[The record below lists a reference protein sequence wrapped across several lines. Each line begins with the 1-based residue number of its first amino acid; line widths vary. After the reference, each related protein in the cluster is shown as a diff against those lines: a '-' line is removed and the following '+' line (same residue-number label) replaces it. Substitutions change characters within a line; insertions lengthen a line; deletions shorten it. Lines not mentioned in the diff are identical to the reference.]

1 MDAREELKRW
11 LAVLL
16 DMADE
21 AESKTIK
28 QDADMLLAA
37 ASELTEKLAAKNAAL
52 ARQIRPRSAK
62 PPKASTQNGPQKE
75 KTPDSSTD
83 APKPETGAQGSS
95 QGLSHIQQGI
105 QQAERSAPSLAAQQ
119 QQLRQ
124 QTYGAD
130 TDEKMFRQ
138 AAKAIAS

>member
-1 MDAREELKRW
+1 MDAREEAKRW

-16 DMADE
+16 DLADE

-28 QDADMLLAA
+28 QDVDILLAV
-37 ASELTEKLAAKNAAL
+37 ASALSGKLAVRNAAL

-62 PPKASTQNGPQKE
+62 PPKASPAKRPQQQKHD
-75 KTPDSSTD
+75 PSSTD
-83 APKPETGAQGSS
+83 TPSDQTGAEKRPEE
-95 QGLSHIQQGI
+95 LSHIQQGI
-105 QQAERSAPSLAAQQ
+105 LQAEPSLKSQGQA
-119 QQLRQ
+119 LRQ